1 MNTYHVHKDGN
12 VELCFELIHIVLL
25 GEDEFL
31 SLLENTLY
39 YCGLLCI
46 SLTQIQC
53 FEMYHSSY
61 IIFELISSCAQLFNA
76 AGLYVV

>member
-1 MNTYHVHKDGN
+1 MNTYFLYKDDN
-12 VELCFELIHIVLL
+12 VELYFELIHIVLL
-25 GEDEFL
+25 GEDELL

-53 FEMYHSSY
+53 FEMYHSPY
-61 IIFELISSCAQLFNA
+61 
-76 AGLYVV
+76 YW

>member
-1 MNTYHVHKDGN
+1 MNICYVHKDGN

-25 GEDEFL
+25 GGDELL

-53 FEMYHSSY
+53 FEMYRSPY
-61 IIFELISSCAQLFNA
+61 
-76 AGLYVV
+76 YW